1 MTYSEGKIYK
11 LYVTGVEEF
20 CYIGSTITSL
30 EKRMSVHMCQAKS
43 ETQTKCYSL
52 KLFEDDNEVV
62 IELLENYPCDTKE
75 ELHARERYWI
85 EQFPECLNKNLPGR
99 DWKERWKKNRE
110 HNLQKHK
117 EWVANNTEHIAEYN
131 EGRRDISRA
140 QEKARYAA
148 GYKEKRSEA
157 KKVQVEC
164 PTCKKVM
171 NKSSL
176 WEHKKKLH
184 PE

>member
-1 MTYSEGKIYK
+1 MAYSEGKIYR
-11 LYVTGVEEF
+11 LYVKGVEEF
-20 CYIGSTITSL
+20 PYIGSTTCAL
-30 EKRMSVHMCQAKS
+30 DRRLGLHKDQAKS
-43 ETQTKCYSL
+43 ETQKKCASSV
-52 KLFEDDNEVV
+52 LFEDGNEVV
-62 IELLENYPCDTKE
+62 IELLEDFRCETKD

-85 EQFPECLNKNLPGR
+85 EQYPECLNKNMPGR
-99 DWKERWKKNRE
+99 DWRERWKQNRE
-110 HNLQKHK
+110 HNLLKHK
-117 EWVANNTEHIAEYN
+117 EWLEANTEHTKEYLA
-131 EGRRDISRA
+131 GRKDINRE